1 MDVAA
6 GVGLVVPVADAG
18 PEAVAEQQVVVE
30 AEPEH
35 AGAFEDERTAV
46 ELQVWE
52 RIVRFAEG
60 TIAAAAAPAEDIAYV
75 SVNVAVA
82 EDAAGYAAALVVEL
96 LALEQEVTEIVVEEA
111 CEQPVVVGKASPT

>member
-6 GVGLVVPVADAG
+6 GVELVVPVADAG

-30 AEPEH
+30 AGLAH
-35 AGAFEDERTAV
+35 AGAFEGEKIAV
-46 ELQVWE
+46 ELQVWGRTE
-52 RIVRFAEG
+52 RFAEG
-60 TIAAAAAPAEDIAYV
+60 TTVVVAAPAGDIAYV
-75 SVNVAVA
+75 FVTVAVA

-111 CEQPVVVGKASPT
+111 YEQPVAVDKASPT

>member
-18 PEAVAEQQVVVE
+18 LEAVAEQQVVVE

-35 AGAFEDERTAV
+35 AGAFEGERIVV

-52 RIVRFAEG
+52 RTVHFAEG
-60 TIAAAAAPAEDIAYV
+60 TTVAVAAPAGDIAHV
-75 SVNVAVA
+75 FASVAVA
-82 EDAAGYAAALVVEL
+82 EGAVGYAAALVVEL
-96 LALEQEVTEIVVEEA
+96 LALEQ
-111 CEQPVVVGKASPT
+111 